1 MTFDQTMETYREL
14 VETRLNEH
22 MENARI
28 PRQLSTAMAYS
39 LCGGGKRLRPVLT
52 LAAGDLFHGSR
63 EAALPL
69 ACALEMIH
77 TYSLIHDDL
86 PCMDNDDFRRGKPS
100 SHKEFGE
107 ATALLAGDALLS
119 YAFELLSDA
128 ALVWQPQVSSYL
140 VAIQEVA
147 RAAGVTGMIA
157 GQVADLA
164 SGNDIDAGDEEKLR
178 YIHARK
184 TGALL
189 RASVMAGTYLGN
201 PSDADAAA
209 MARFGGLYG
218 MLFQITDDILDV
230 EGSLETLGKTPGK
243 DADGRKLTYPSCF
256 GLEVTKTMAQETAAQ
271 AKEILLTYGERAWFL
286 NALTDMTLNRN
297 S

>member
-1 MTFDQTMETYREL
+1 MTFDRTMETYREL
-14 VETRLNEH
+14 VEARLNEY

-28 PRQLSTAMAYS
+28 PSSLGTAMAYS

-52 LAAGDLFHGSR
+52 LATCDLFYGNR

-86 PCMDNDDFRRGKPS
+86 PCMDDDDFRRGKPS
-100 SHKEFGE
+100 NHKAFGE
-107 ATALLAGDALLS
+107 ATAVLAGDALLS

-147 RAAGVTGMIA
+147 RAAGATGMIA

-164 SGNDIDAGDEEKLR
+164 SGNDSDAGEEKLR

-189 RASVMAGTYLGN
+189 RASVMAGAYLGN
-201 PSDADAAA
+201 PSDTDAAA

-218 MLFQITDDILDV
+218 MLFQMTDDILDV

-243 DADGRKLTYPSCF
+243 DATGGKLTYPSCF
-256 GLEVTKTMAQETAAQ
+256 GLEAAKTMAQETAAQ
-271 AKEILLTYGERAWFL
+271 AKELLLPYGERAWFL
-286 NALTDMTLNRN
+286 NALTDMTLGRK